1 METVWAK
8 SNTVHL
14 TITMAFLR
22 SKPWAMIAP
31 PGRMGNLLI
40 LRLTLRGLCRLR
52 LETTR
57 SARISSSTVR

>member
-1 METVWAK
+1 
-8 SNTVHL
+8 
-14 TITMAFLR
+14 MAFLR
-22 SKPWAMIAP
+22 SKLWAMIAP